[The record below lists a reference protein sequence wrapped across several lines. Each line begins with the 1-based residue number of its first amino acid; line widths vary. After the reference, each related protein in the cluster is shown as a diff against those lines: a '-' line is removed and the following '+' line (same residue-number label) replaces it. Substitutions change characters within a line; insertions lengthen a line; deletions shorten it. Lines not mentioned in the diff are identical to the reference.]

1 MIAIYKLTGH
11 PLHAEFSRAAW
22 ELFGK
27 GTPICLMTTPSKQPF
42 PRPLREVPSARAIPG
57 WDSGL
62 PADCAA
68 PRAPAQNDPRHSGW
82 RRGQP
87 RERKAEGEKGQTL
100 KLPGCG
106 LCARM
111 LSVLSTSWQQQHGPG
126 RRRRCGNGVAR
137 VAEPAFAAARSP
149 PEALPALP
157 SAARPPRGRE
167 RVRGAGRPARGAPC
181 RGAARELEAARPARA
196 AARRRGGAAWPG
208 RLSAGAEERSGPPGE
223 GRARRPRGRT
233 AAGER
238 TPLAVARAQVTR
250 HVPSPS
256 PDRARAP
263 RPRLPRP
270 GAGSRRWR
278 RRVARGRPA
287 GRPGEPA
294 RPPDGPTAPARVGPS
309 RGASCPSV
317 SGVGPPAPNSLRSL
331 SRNRVELGLG
341 LLQRPPLLFVV
352 LSSFSVPPGRAS
364 RVGVYCLRS
373 K

>member
-1 MIAIYKLTGH
+1 MPTRVLINEALLIAIYKLTGH

-22 ELFGK
+22 VLFGK
-27 GTPICLMTTPSKQPF
+27 GTPICLMTTPPKQPF
-42 PRPLREVPSARAIPG
+42 PRPLREAPSARAIPG

-157 SAARPPRGRE
+157 LAARPPRERE

-223 GRARRPRGRT
+223 GRGRRPHGR
-233 AAGER
+233 ER

-250 HVPSPS
+250 HVPPL
-256 PDRARAP
+256 
-263 RPRLPRP
+263 LPTGP
-270 GAGSRRWR
+270 AHP
-278 RRVARGRPA
+278 ARGFPA
-287 GRPGEPA
+287 
-294 RPPDGPTAPARVGPS
+294 
-309 RGASCPSV
+309 
-317 SGVGPPAPNSLRSL
+317 
-331 SRNRVELGLG
+331 
-341 LLQRPPLLFVV
+341 
-352 LSSFSVPPGRAS
+352 PGRAPGGGGG
-364 RVGVYCLRS
+364 GV
-373 K
+373 